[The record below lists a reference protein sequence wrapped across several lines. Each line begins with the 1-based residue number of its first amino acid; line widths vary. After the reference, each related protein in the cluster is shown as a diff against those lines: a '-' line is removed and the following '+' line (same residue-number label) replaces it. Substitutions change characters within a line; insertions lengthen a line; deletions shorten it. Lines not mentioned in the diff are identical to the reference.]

1 MLPQWR
7 QRTRRFFHR
16 TPPYP
21 VVYRIASTKA
31 GVDLRF
37 HLLLGP
43 TQWDAVRRYY
53 LDDSNEVF
61 RQPSQVDQR
70 DEAED
75 EKSENRPPDDATSGR
90 KWSVT
95 MLRDGFSDAWVA

>member
-43 TQWDAVRRYY
+43 TQWDAVHLRYQK
-53 LDDSNEVF
+53 DSTRAE
-61 RQPSQVDQR
+61 PSRTQ
-70 DEAED
+70 AGLPT
-75 EKSENRPPDDATSGR
+75 KLSLKLPRPYNGSMAKEHYYGGQA
-90 KWSVT
+90 V
-95 MLRDGFSDAWVA
+95 LEG